1 MEQLVKEITTL
12 HKVLNKYLGLS
23 TVHSIMGQVLDAT
36 NTKLAEEYNKVEFK
50 SEDAKKRWV
59 RAYLM
64 VGRI

>member
-23 TVHSIMGQVLDAT
+23 TVHSIMAQVLDAT
-36 NTKLAEEYNKVEFK
+36 NTKLAEEYSKVEFK

-59 RAYLM
+59 ITLPM
-64 VGRI
+64 FDCI